1 MGTEATT
8 LGQKLLLIAFG
19 LALVISLVLL
29 TEWGLR
35 LFGIGNK
42 HLYEDPFVG
51 FVAGRDV
58 FERVDPAAS
67 PAAYSTT
74 PEKLAFFNYQEF
86 PADKAPDTYRIFT
99 VGGSTTAG
107 RPYDDRVSFSSWLR
121 IYLAAMD
128 PERRW
133 EVINAGAISYASY
146 RVVVLMK
153 ELVLY
158 EPDLLVVYTGHNE
171 FLEERSYSEIIHQN
185 AALKRLR
192 LWLNSLRSYSL
203 ARRFWLDLTSAE
215 QENSS
220 TSLEAEVTAKL
231 DNWTGL
237 ERYQRDEELR
247 RSVIEHFDY
256 NLRQIVAIARDH
268 DIDLIFVEP
277 ISNIKDFS
285 PFKSEATG
293 SSGLEEIAQ
302 REALLAEAVTNLGED
317 DPAKAL
323 ELLQQA
329 ARLDPEFAETHFRIG
344 RALLAMGDVGGAKK
358 AFVLAKDLDI
368 APLRALEPIVETVAR
383 VAAEFHIPLVDLP
396 VILGD
401 AILGDEHLLDHVHP
415 KVPVHSLI
423 AERVIRVLVEQD
435 IVHPQSSW
443 SPEVRQELFDR
454 HLSTLDRRY
463 YAERDLNLA
472 KVLGW
477 SGKIAEAEPPLRR
490 AAEVLPDHPEVHLN
504 LGIVLQKQGRWAEAS
519 QELDKAAELQPDL
532 AEAHFNLG
540 IVYGAMGSLD
550 SAVESLQRS
559 IDLRSDYAEAV
570 FNLGVIYRRLGDF
583 ESSIDALQSALEL
596 EPGAAETY
604 IQLGVTW
611 RRMENWSE
619 AAAAFEESLKRQPDN
634 SRALAG
640 LGGTLA
646 SQGDLDAALVQLLE
660 AVERDPSDPEALFDL
675 GMVYRRRHQRSE
687 AAATY
692 RSVIELAPDHAEARN
707 NLGILL
713 ADEGDVEAASREFVG
728 AIESDPNYAEAYFNL
743 GVLYDTVGRGED
755 ALRAIRQAVELAPNN
770 ARFNLALGLLLR
782 ARGQD
787 EEALRH
793 LRQARLAG
801 IEIPPEVLG
810 WLELQ

>member
-1 MGTEATT
+1 M
-8 LGQKLLLIAFG
+8 LIAFG
-19 LALVISLVLL
+19 VALAVLLVLVA
-29 TEWGLR
+29 EWGLG
-35 LFGIGNK
+35 LFGIGDEL
-42 HLYEDPFVG
+42 LYEDPFVG
-51 FVAGRDV
+51 FVSGRDV
-58 FERVDPAAS
+58 FERVDPAAGPS
-67 PAAYSTT
+67 IFSTA

-86 PADKAPDTYRIFT
+86 PSEKAPETYRIFT

-128 PERRW
+128 PDRQW

-146 RVVVLMK
+146 RVVVLLK
-153 ELVLY
+153 ELTRY
-158 EPDLLVVYTGHNE
+158 APDLLVVYTGHNE
-171 FLEERSYSEIIHQN
+171 FLEERSYSAIIHQN
-185 AALKRLR
+185 ATLKNLR

-203 ARRFWLDLTSAE
+203 ARRFWLDLSTAE
-215 QENSS
+215 LEGSS

-231 DNWTGL
+231 DDWTGL

-256 NLRQIVAIARDH
+256 NLRQIVGVARDH
-268 DIDLIFVEP
+268 DIDLIFVKP
-277 ISNIKDFS
+277 VSNIKDFS
-285 PFKSEATG
+285 PFKSEST
-293 SSGLEEIAQ
+293 SSAGPVEIAQ
-302 REALLAEAVTNLGED
+302 REELLAEGVAYIEQD
-317 DPAKAL
+317 EPAKAL

-329 ARLDPEFAETHFRIG
+329 ARLDPEYAETHFRIG
-344 RALLAMGDVGGAKK
+344 RALLAMGDLRGAEK
-358 AFVLAKDLDI
+358 AFVLAKDLDV
-368 APLRALEPIVETVAR
+368 APLRALEPIVETVAQI
-383 VAAEFHIPLVDLP
+383 AAEFDIPLVDLP
-396 VILGD
+396 
-401 AILGDEHLLDHVHP
+401 AILGDVILGNEQLLDHVHP
-415 KVPVHSLI
+415 DVPVHSLI
-423 AERVIRVLVEQD
+423 AEHVARVLVEQSV
-435 IVHPQSSW
+435 VHPQPSW
-443 SPEVRQELFDR
+443 SPAVRQEIFDQHLATFDR
-454 HLSTLDRRY
+454 AY

-477 SGKIAEAEPPLRR
+477 AGKIAEAEPPLRR
-490 AAEVLPDHPEVHLN
+490 AAEVLPGHPEVHLS

-519 QELDKAAELQPDL
+519 QELEKAVELQPDL

-540 IVYGAMGSLD
+540 VVYGAIGSLD
-550 SAVESLQRS
+550 PAVESLQRS
-559 IDLRSDYAEAV
+559 IDLRSDYAEAI
-570 FNLGVIYRRLGDF
+570 FNLGVIYRRQGDF

-604 IQLGVTW
+604 TQLGLTW
-611 RRMENWSE
+611 RRMEKWPE
-619 AAAAFEESLKRQPDN
+619 AAAAFEASLKRQPGN

-646 SQGDLDAALVQLLE
+646 NQGDLDAALVQLLE

-675 GMVYRRRHQRSE
+675 GMVYRRRHQTSE

-692 RSVIELAPDHAEARN
+692 RNVVELDPDHAEARN

-713 ADEGDVEAASREFVG
+713 VEEGDVEAASREFVG
-728 AIESDPNYAEAYFNL
+728 AIESDPDYAEAYFNL

-755 ALRAIRQAVELAPNN
+755 ALRAVRQAVELAPDN

-793 LRQARLAG
+793 LQQARLAG
-801 IEIPPEVLG
+801 VEMPHEVLS
-810 WLELQ
+810 WLENQ